1 MNQNRLCLIHNPTA
15 GRRSSRRRLEQLRQ
29 RFGEALEV
37 RETTGPRVAGE
48 LARRAVE
55 DGFSGV
61 IAMGGDGTV
70 HEVAVGLLDASATSS
85 VDVPLIVCPV
95 GSANDYAHSLLHE
108 FGDTGR
114 WPAIGAP
121 VDVGRVHGLSPQPA
135 WFINSLGLG
144 FSARVT
150 LESRRIRWLRGT
162 LLYGLAALRVLTR
175 HFECH
180 EWTVALDGRPAE
192 PHPVLMLSLLLG
204 RREGNFLIAP
214 NARMADG
221 LFDYAIAGRL
231 PGRYPFA
238 TVARVFRSTRRL
250 SRIGHRPVSFPGNHR
265 AGADRR
271 PRGWRNPGAA
281 RRRSSH
287 GAGGTASGPLA
298 SFRAVTESVRS
309 DRRAGRSAVVK
320 DATK

>member
-70 HEVAVGLLDASATSS
+70 HEVAVGLLDASATSR

-108 FGDTGR
+108 FGDAVR

-135 WFINSLGLG
+135 WFINSVGLG

-231 PGRYPFA
+231 RRRDVIRLLPSLAFSGPPAGYRELAIGRCHSLEITAPVPIA
-238 TVARVFRSTRRL
+238 AHVDGEILARPEDDRRTARVEL
-250 SRIGHRPVSFPGNHR
+250 
-265 AGADRR
+265 
-271 PRGWRNPGAA
+271 
-281 RRRSSH
+281 
-287 GAGGTASGPLA
+287 L
-298 SFRAVTESVRS
+298 
-309 DRRAGRSAVVK
+309 AGRLRVSVL
-320 DATK
+320 